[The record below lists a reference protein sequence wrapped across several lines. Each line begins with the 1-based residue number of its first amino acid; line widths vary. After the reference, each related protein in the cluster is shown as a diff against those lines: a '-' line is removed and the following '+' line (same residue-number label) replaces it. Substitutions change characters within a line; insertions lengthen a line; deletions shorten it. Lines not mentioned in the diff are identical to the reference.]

1 MRKKDTGGV
10 LLKRFRSVSIYVRDK
25 DGIMRS
31 IPNVKAFSDNG
42 KVVKVYTLPPVKL
55 QEMNL

>member
-31 IPNVKAFSDNG
+31 IPNVKAFIDNG
-42 KVVKVYTLPPVKL
+42 EVVKVYTLPPGKL